1 MGINKPN
8 LRYVIHYNL
17 PGSLEAYY
25 QEAGRAGRDGLPAEC
40 ILYYAAADVMTQ
52 KFFAEKIGENQRITE
67 KQIAV
72 LQVRAKKQLDAMQ
85 NYARWER
92 CRRRQILEYFG
103 EAKLPENCEC
113 DVCRA
118 KNPSLK
124 VSGRAAAMTA
134 ESAVPRGVLLKP
146 REQAMQRALS
156 AVSADENAQLARMK
170 ELRRDVVRAL
180 GTMFF
185 QYLPDDLLRRLIAQP
200 PRNVEE
206 LRDDFEL
213 HNKIVE
219 NFGTRIV
226 HLAGCGVEQP
236 SASQKIEREVEPA
249 VRRERPS
256 ADKSRAARAKVAAAK
271 ETAGGKVGVL
281 HGRVVEA
288 RFERL
293 RSLRLELAR
302 KNHWKAFQV
311 LHDAAL
317 LEMARARPRTM
328 RELLEIKGIGPKK
341 AAEFGS
347 ELLAELAR
355 E

>member
-1 MGINKPN
+1 
-8 LRYVIHYNL
+8 
-17 PGSLEAYY
+17 
-25 QEAGRAGRDGLPAEC
+25 
-40 ILYYAAADVMTQ
+40 
-52 KFFAEKIGENQRITE
+52 
-67 KQIAV
+67 
-72 LQVRAKKQLDAMQ
+72 
-85 NYARWER
+85 
-92 CRRRQILEYFG
+92 
-103 EAKLPENCEC
+103 
-113 DVCRA
+113 
-118 KNPSLK
+118 
-124 VSGRAAAMTA
+124 MTA

-156 AVSADENAQLARMK
+156 AASADENAQLARMK

-219 NFGTRIV
+219 SFGTRIV
-226 HLAGCGVEQP
+226 HLAGSGAGQP
-236 SASQKIEREVEPA
+236 SASQTIEREVEPA

-256 ADKSRAARAKVAAAK
+256 ADKSRAPRAKVVAAK

-281 HGRVVEA
+281 HGRAVEA

-317 LEMARARPRTM
+317 LEMARTRPRTM